1 MRDELGRLN
10 NAAVYV
16 PGTLNVVTVP
26 AGADA
31 SNTNPSGG
39 VNNAGLVDI
48 RNLSLGGLGTFIV
61 VEYDVRLVPVL
72 PNQSY
77 VQNQAQAYIERR
89 RGRAQ
94 RRSERRRD
102 RAGSAGARR

>member
-1 MRDELGRLN
+1 M
-10 NAAVYV
+10 YV

-26 AGADA
+26 AGGDA

-39 VNNAGLVDI
+39 VNNSGLVDI

-61 VEYDVRLVPVL
+61 VEYDVRTAPAL

-77 VQNQAQAYIERR
+77 VQNQAQVYISGARS
-89 RGRAQ
+89 RAQ
-94 RRSERRRD
+94 RRPERRRD

>member
-1 MRDELGRLN
+1 M
-10 NAAVYV
+10 

-39 VNNAGLVDI
+39 VNNSGLVDI
-48 RNLSLGGLGTFIV
+48 RNLSLGGLGSFIV
-61 VEYDVRLVPVL
+61 VEYDVRLAPVL

-77 VQNQAQAYIERR
+77 VQNQAQVLHQRR

-94 RRSERRRD
+94 RRSERQCG
-102 RAGSAGARR
+102 AGSAGARR